1 MVVPCHA
8 LLLSLIGLRIWG
20 AQCGDA
26 KGRGASQGQAIAR
39 PRKTLAPPH
48 ARTVW
53 LSQPCCGAPMRHD
66 DNLTTDRQT
75 FVTHLECSMTGE
87 RYEADQLHGLS
98 RVGRPL
104 LVRYDLEGV
113 KAALTPDVL
122 AQRPADL
129 WRYRE

>member
-1 MVVPCHA
+1 
-8 LLLSLIGLRIWG
+8 
-20 AQCGDA
+20 
-26 KGRGASQGQAIAR
+26 
-39 PRKTLAPPH
+39 
-48 ARTVW
+48 
-53 LSQPCCGAPMRHD
+53 MRHD

-129 WRYRE
+129 WRYRELLPVRHTASIVSLGETATPIIPLEK